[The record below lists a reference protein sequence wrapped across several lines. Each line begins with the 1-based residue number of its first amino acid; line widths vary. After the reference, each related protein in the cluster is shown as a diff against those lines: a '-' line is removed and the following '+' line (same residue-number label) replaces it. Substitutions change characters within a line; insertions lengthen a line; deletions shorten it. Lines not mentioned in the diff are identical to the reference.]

1 MATFL
6 IRRTRPEDKNSSG
19 IHAVLVSGA
28 DEAAARALAI
38 ANAPTGETKIPA
50 TWAAA
55 QVGSGDLPGS
65 MNPTYFEG
73 DAILSGAPRRGS

>member
-6 IRRTRPEDKNSSG
+6 LRRTLPQDKNSTG
-19 IHAVLVSGA
+19 IHAVLVSAA

-38 ANAPTGETKIPA
+38 ASATTGETKIPT

-55 QVGSGDLPGS
+55 QVGSGDLPS
-65 MNPTYFEG
+65 NMNPTFFEG
-73 DAILSGAPRRGS
+73 DAILPGARRRGS